1 MPIGWVKSLHCKS
14 RAYDDVYHHHSNNG
28 KLLLPSY
35 SCRKSVKDVVANT
48 RPGSGSGS
56 VYKSPKP
63 DPNRNRFR
71 SSSCRPESEP
81 NSYNPT
87 RRSVSVRSSSESTA
101 VPVLTDLPDGHPS
114 RNVVEIIFQS
124 SWSSDE
130 FPGRV
135 EMIFKVE
142 NGSKAVTRFE
152 EYREAVKSRSR
163 RLKLDSD
170 DGGACDEDARCSADG
185 NETMR
190 FYPMG
195 PIPGGI
201 NGGAWVFPGGKG
213 NAICTYSGSGEAHV
227 STGGGGGRRAML
239 ICRVI
244 AGRVGKR
251 GEFGSDSVAGQGG
264 ELIVFDARAVLP
276 CFLIFFRL

>member
-14 RAYDDVYHHHSNNG
+14 RAFDDVYHHSNNG
-28 KLLLPSY
+28 KVSLPSY
-35 SCRKSVKDVVANT
+35 SCRKNVKDVVDT
-48 RPGSGSGS
+48 RPGSVKKNS
-56 VYKSPKP
+56 KP
-63 DPNRNRFR
+63 DPSLRRLR
-71 SSSCRPESEP
+71 SSHRPESDS
-81 NSYNPT
+81 NSHHPT
-87 RRSVSVRSSSESTA
+87 RRSVSARASSES
-101 VPVLTDLPDGHPS
+101 VLPVLTDLPDGHPS

-124 SWSSDE
+124 SWSSEE

-142 NGSKAVTRFE
+142 NGSRAVTRFE

-163 RLKLDSD
+163 SELESD
-170 DGGACDEDARCSADG
+170 EIDGGACDEDARCSADG
-185 NETMR
+185 NEMMR
-190 FYPMG
+190 FYPLG

-213 NAICTYSGSGEAHV
+213 AAVCTFSGSGEAHA

-244 AGRVGKR
+244 AGRVAKKGD
-251 GEFGSDSVAGQGG
+251 FGSDSVAGRDG

>member
-14 RAYDDVYHHHSNNG
+14 RAFDDVYHHHSNNG

-35 SCRKSVKDVVANT
+35 SCRKDVRDVVDN
-48 RPGSGSGS
+48 RPGS
-56 VYKSPKP
+56 VKKSPKP
-63 DPNRNRFR
+63 DPALRRLR
-71 SSSCRPESEP
+71 SSRRPESE
-81 NSYNPT
+81 SNPHHTT
-87 RRSVSVRSSSESTA
+87 RRSVSARASSEPA
-101 VPVLTDLPDGHPS
+101 LPVLTDLPDGHPS

-152 EYREAVKSRSR
+152 EYREDVKSRW
-163 RLKLDSD
+163 RLKFDSD
-170 DGGACDEDARCSADG
+170 EVNGGACDEDARCLADG
-185 NETMR
+185 NEMMR
-190 FYPMG
+190 FFPLG

-201 NGGAWVFPGGKG
+201 NGGAWGFPSGKG
-213 NAICTYSGSGEAHV
+213 AAVCTFSGSGEAHA

-244 AGRVGKR
+244 AGRVAKK
-251 GEFGSDSVAGQGG
+251 GEFGSDSVAGRAG

>member
-14 RAYDDVYHHHSNNG
+14 KAFDDVYHHHSNKG

-35 SCRKSVKDVVANT
+35 SCRKNVRDVVNT
-48 RPGSGSGS
+48 QPGT
-56 VYKSPKP
+56 VKKNPKP
-63 DPNRNRFR
+63 DPSLRRLC
-71 SSSCRPESEP
+71 SSRRPELDS
-81 NSYNPT
+81 NSHHPT
-87 RRSVSVRSSSESTA
+87 RRSVSARASSES
-101 VPVLTDLPDGHPS
+101 VLPVLTDLPDGHPS

-152 EYREAVKSRSR
+152 EYREAVKSRSCS
-163 RLKLDSD
+163 KVDSD
-170 DGGACDEDARCSADG
+170 RVDGGACDENARCSADG
-185 NETMR
+185 NEMMR
-190 FYPMG
+190 FFPLG

-201 NGGAWVFPGGKG
+201 NGGAWGFPGGKG
-213 NAICTYSGSGEAHV
+213 AAVCTFSGSGEAHA

-244 AGRVGKR
+244 AGRVAKK
-251 GEFGSDSVAGQGG
+251 GEFGSDSVAGRAG

>member
-14 RAYDDVYHHHSNNG
+14 RAFDDVYHHHSNNG
-28 KLLLPSY
+28 KLVLPSY
-35 SCRKSVKDVVANT
+35 SCRKIVRDVVDT
-48 RPGSGSGS
+48 RPGS
-56 VYKSPKP
+56 VKKNPKP
-63 DPNRNRFR
+63 DPSLRRLC
-71 SSSCRPESEP
+71 SSSRRPESESNP
-81 NSYNPT
+81 NHPT
-87 RRSVSVRSSSESTA
+87 RRSVSARASSESGA
-101 VPVLTDLPDGHPS
+101 LPVLTDLPDGHPS

-142 NGSKAVTRFE
+142 NGSRAVTRFE

-163 RLKLDSD
+163 KELGSD
-170 DGGACDEDARCSADG
+170 DVDGGACDEDARCSADG
-185 NETMR
+185 NEMMR
-190 FYPMG
+190 FFPMG

-213 NAICTYSGSGEAHV
+213 AAVCTFSGSGEAHA

-244 AGRVGKR
+244 AGRVAKK
-251 GEFGSDSVAGQGG
+251 GEFGSDSVAGRAG

>member
-1 MPIGWVKSLHCKS
+1 MPIGWIKSLHCKS
-14 RAYDDVYHHHSNNG
+14 KAYDDVYHNHSNNG

-35 SCRKSVKDVVANT
+35 SCRKSVKDVVNNT
-48 RPGSGSGS
+48 RPGS
-56 VYKSPKP
+56 KP
-63 DPNRNRFR
+63 DSNRNRYR

-81 NSYNPT
+81 NSFNPT
-87 RRSVSVRSSSESTA
+87 RRSVSVRSSTESPI
-101 VPVLTDLPDGHPS
+101 PVLTDLPDGHPS

-124 SWSSDE
+124 SWSSED

-142 NGSKAVTRFE
+142 NGSKSVTRFE
-152 EYREAVKSRSR
+152 EYRESVKSRS

-170 DGGACDEDARCSADG
+170 ERCLADG
-185 NETMR
+185 NEMMR
-190 FYPMG
+190 FY

-201 NGGAWVFPGGKG
+201 NGGAWGFPGDKG
-213 NAICTYSGSGEAHV
+213 TAICTFSGSGEAHV
-227 STGGGGGRRAML
+227 SSGGGGGRRAML

-251 GEFGSDSVAGQGG
+251 GEFGSDSIAGRGG
-264 ELIVFDARAVLP
+264 ELVVFDARA
-276 CFLIFFRL
+276 

>member
-14 RAYDDVYHHHSNNG
+14 RAFDDVYHHHHSNNG

-35 SCRKSVKDVVANT
+35 SCRKNVRDVVDN
-48 RPGSGSGS
+48 RPGS
-56 VYKSPKP
+56 VKKSPKP
-63 DPNRNRFR
+63 DPALRRLR
-71 SSSCRPESEP
+71 SSRRPESES
-81 NSYNPT
+81 NSHHPT
-87 RRSVSVRSSSESTA
+87 RRSVSARASSESA
-101 VPVLTDLPDGHPS
+101 LPVLTDLPDGHPS

-152 EYREAVKSRSR
+152 EYREDVKLRCR
-163 RLKLDSD
+163 MKFDSD
-170 DGGACDEDARCSADG
+170 EVNGGACDEDARCSADG
-185 NETMR
+185 NEMMR
-190 FYPMG
+190 FFPLG

-201 NGGAWVFPGGKG
+201 NGGAWGFPDGKG
-213 NAICTYSGSGEAHV
+213 AAVCTFSGSGEAHA

-244 AGRVGKR
+244 AGRVAKK
-251 GEFGSDSVAGQGG
+251 GEFGSDSEAGRAG